1 MSNPKADSA
10 LWAIPAPADRPTW
23 LDITMAYKAAGGD
36 FDTWDKWSSTAPGG
50 YNAAGNRNTW
60 QSIDPNGG
68 KTEATLY
75 HFATAQGWTPPKDG
89 EYTPR
94 RAKTATKGLK
104 TQNTAAEEQ
113 PTPAQIAK
121 IRAYIVKTRGQQAQ
135 IMDYCNRRGLT
146 ADTVERFNL
155 GYDSRTKRLVI
166 PYPGADYYNARLLT
180 PAQTADPNNP
190 TAPKYAKP
198 HGIAAQIFNA
208 PALTGGAEV
217 VFITEGE
224 LDAISLEQYGGA
236 AIGSNAHGVVLNA
249 IATAGDKLTAK
260 RFLIVPDNDK
270 DEQGNPDPT
279 KGEDTA
285 RRICEALTGAGYEAY
300 IYPLPE
306 QYHDSNDMGVKA
318 GADFWEWIRQ
328 GAIFAEEQA
337 ILVKEQARAAADEY
351 RGNTSALAKL
361 ADLEATIER
370 NKSIEAIKTGFPTL
384 DNLLGDKGYPGGLY
398 PGLYFIGAVSS
409 LGKTTF
415 ALQMAD
421 NIAAAGYDVL
431 IFSLEM
437 PAVELMA
444 KSISRLTYHTA
455 NAGSERKTTRGILS
469 GIRYDRYSTAEL
481 DTISR
486 AKEQY
491 KELAE
496 RVYITEAMGDIGA
509 ADIRASVERHLKI
522 TRQKPVVFIDYLQI
536 LAPEDTKATD
546 KQNTD
551 RAVVELKR
559 MSRDYDIPVI
569 AISSFNREN
578 YKNEVGESAFKES
591 GAIEYSSDVLIG
603 LQFQGAGKDGFN
615 VRTAKA
621 KNPRKIELFVLKN
634 RNGATNKDPLPFN
647 FYQLFNYYEDVNGGA
662 VVPLSQAP
670 QGANLAELAKKR
682 R

>member
-10 LWAIPAPADRPTW
+10 LAAIPAPAERKEW

-36 FDTWDKWSSTAPGG
+36 FDTWDQWSSTAPTG
-50 YNAAGNRNTW
+50 YDAAGNRNTW

-75 HFATAQGWTPPKDG
+75 HFAMAQGWTQPKDG

-94 RAKTATKGLK
+94 TAKRRQNALK
-104 TQNTAAEEQ
+104 TQKQA
-113 PTPAQIAK
+113 PTIAVSPSQKKK
-121 IRAYIVKTRGQQAQ
+121 IRQYIANALTRQGE
-135 IMDYCNRRGLT
+135 IIDYCKGRGLT
-146 ADTVERFNL
+146 ADTVKRFNL
-155 GYDSRTKRLVI
+155 GYDAKSKRLVI
-166 PYPGADYYNARLLT
+166 PYPGADNYNARLLT

-190 TAPKYAKP
+190 TAPKYKKP
-198 HGIAAQIFNA
+198 DIPAEVFNF
-208 PALTGGAEV
+208 PALTGGAEF
-217 VFITEGE
+217 VFIAEGE
-224 LDAISLEQYGGA
+224 IDAISIEQHEGA
-236 AIGSNAHGVVLNA
+236 AIGCNKAGVVLKA
-249 IATAGDKLTAK
+249 IEAAGDALTAEQ
-260 RFLIVPDNDK
+260 FLIIPDNDTDK
-270 DEQGNPDPT
+270 NGEPDPT
-279 KGEDTA
+279 KGESIA
-285 RRICEALTGAGYEAY
+285 REICEALTAAGYEAY
-300 IYPLPE
+300 IYPLP
-306 QYHDSNDMGVKA
+306 QQFHDANDMATKA
-318 GADFWEWIRQ
+318 AADLWEWIRL
-328 GAIFAEEQA
+328 GGVFIEEQQRKA
-337 ILVKEQARAAADEY
+337 KAEYTRNTGAAR
-351 RGNTSALAKL
+351 L
-361 ADLEATIER
+361 ADLDATIER
-370 NKSIEAIKTGFPTL
+370 NRQIEAIKTGFPTL

-421 NIAAAGYDVL
+421 NIAAAGHDVL

-437 PAVELMA
+437 SAVELMA

-486 AKEQY
+486 AKEKY
-491 KELAE
+491 KEFAE

-509 ADIRASVERHLKI
+509 ADIRASVEKHIKI
-522 TRQKPVVFIDYLQI
+522 TRRKPVVFIDYLQI

-559 MSRDYDIPVI
+559 LSRDCDIPVI

-578 YKNEVGESAFKES
+578 YKNEVGEGAFKES

-603 LQFQGAGKDGFN
+603 LQFHGAGGEKFN
-615 VRTAKA
+615 IKA
-621 KNPRKIELFVLKN
+621 EKAQNPRKIELFVLKN
-634 RNGATNKDPLPFN
+634 RNGATNKDPLN
-647 FYQLFNYYEDVNGGA
+647 FDFYTLFNYYEDVDNGA
-662 VVPLSQAP
+662 VVPMSHAP
-670 QGANLAELAKKR
+670 QVQKR
-682 R
+682 L